1 MENSG
6 SVHRKIDAD
15 EVISKLKD
23 DGDFDKLRLKIIRKL
38 KENED
43 LRNSIISMVK
53 QSAALNC
60 PGVES
65 MKPWQLSDA
74 IHQEVGDKVMSQV
87 SDSLWE
93 IIRSSDGMKSEIT
106 ETVRSVYNKLL
117 NPRGNEERGSSSLN
131 SLVPVQKQADNITSQ
146 TASPD
151 EVVGMSDNEPEEPPG
166 FSLLNKNNH
175 MEQPKEELQLPMPHH
190 RRPVQE
196 QSKESNHTDDEMD
209 EDSGPPG
216 FCPGGE
222 SKQPCGGSDDD
233 PDVPPGFG

>member
-65 MKPWQLSDA
+65 MKPRQLSDA

-131 SLVPVQKQADNITSQ
+131 SLVPVLKQADNIISQ

-166 FSLLNKNNH
+166 FSLSNKNH
-175 MEQPKEELQLPMPHH
+175 VEQPKEELQLPMPHH